1 MTRLEE
7 LEKVLKTVCE
17 QHESDCSKC
26 PKQKECEEYSHI
38 CNESINPLTST
49 SES

>member
-7 LEKVLKTVCE
+7 LEKDLESVCE
-17 QHESDCSKC
+17 QHEKDCSKC

-38 CNESINPLTST
+38 YNKNKRLNPLTSL
-49 SES
+49 